1 MTAKSLWVA
10 GSYARGATECGDLD
24 LILEATING
33 VHPPSRTI
41 AKGLYGSA
49 QDTSLYIGTPELNS
63 ANVAFPEAR
72 LVWSEE
78 RPDWKANLE
87 ALEVDPEAGRFP
99 RTTDALPLRPDQLSA
114 SIDELERL
122 LELRDSGVL
131 KWEFLQAED
140 IAQAPGALERADIYA
155 EHYGAKT
162 RDALRLAISHH
173 IAVGRGGEWVQ
184 ADGSERTRFRCGGTF
199 FLTAYP
205 SIPLDQ
211 LDHPACDLLALVPHR
226 SRRGP
231 NGIWFITR
239 GPEHPVEKLFAK
251 CQAFYVTY
259 QGKPMLFSDESHSPY
274 RPATGIELF
283 RLQED
288 ALEHAEME
296 RDFVE
301 DEGNVELA
309 SAAGPE
315 LLQLIAGCDLVVV
328 DGISIAISRSGQLAI
343 EHDPEEKAEISSA
356 AELAAAL
363 AGDEVAEEIPPD

>member
-24 LILEATING
+24 LILEATIDG

-49 QDTSLYIGTPELNS
+49 QDTSLYIGTPERNS
-63 ANVAFPEAR
+63 SNVDFPEAR

-87 ALEVDPEAGRFP
+87 AIEIDPKAGRFP
-99 RTTDALPLRPDQLSA
+99 RATDALPLRRDQLSA
-114 SIDELERL
+114 SIEELERL
-122 LELRDSGVL
+122 LELRDRRVL
-131 KWEFLQAED
+131 AWEFLNAED
-140 IAQAPGALERADIYA
+140 ITQDPGALERAGIYA

-173 IAVGRGGEWVQ
+173 TAVGRGGEWVQ
-184 ADGSERTRFRCGGTF
+184 AEVSERTRFRCGGTL
-199 FLTAYP
+199 FLTSYP

-211 LDHPACDLLALVPHR
+211 LDDPACDLLALVPHR

-231 NGIWFITR
+231 NGIWLITR
-239 GPEHPVEKLFAK
+239 GPEHPVEKLFAG
-251 CQAFYVTY
+251 CRAFYVTY
-259 QGKPMLFSDESHSPY
+259 HGRPMLFSDESHSPY

-301 DEGNVELA
+301 DEGDVELA
-309 SAAGPE
+309 SATGPE

-328 DGISIAISRSGQLAI
+328 DGISIAISRSGQLVI
-343 EHDPEEKAEISSA
+343 EHNPEEKAEISSA